1 MSPASP
7 SLSLTTAPSW
17 QYEPGAMT
25 QVAALPAMSAS
36 LHGPVRIGTNEGTT
50 STVHPQATGLAIPS
64 RCHRMGPSLLVVAIK
79 EAMVVLG
86 MYVATVAAVQRGS
99 SSHGFFFQP

>member
-36 LHGPVRIGTNEGTT
+36 PVRIGTNEGTT
-50 STVHPQATGLAIPS
+50 STVHPQATGLATPS
-64 RCHRMGPSLLVVAIK
+64 RCHRTGPSLLVVAIK

-99 SSHGFFFQP
+99 SSHLFFFQP